1 MIREI
6 RFAFRR
12 LARSPAFVVIAVVT
26 LALAI
31 GASTAVLSLVNALL
45 IRPLPYRA
53 PQQLVLLLQHFKSQ
67 NLERIPVSPPEFV
80 DYESRA
86 QDFEK
91 MGAFG
96 NVDFNL
102 VSGDKPERIAG
113 AQVTANVF
121 PLLGVT
127 PIKGRFFEPTE
138 CQVGRNDVI
147 VISERLWQRKF
158 NRDPQILGTK
168 LLLDGKGF
176 TVVGIMP
183 AGFDFPLQL
192 FNLGAG
198 GQFGGRA
205 DIWQPLAFTDKEL
218 SIRYNRSYSIVGRLK
233 PGISLA
239 HAKAEI
245 ETINGQMRI
254 EHKDNYPGGTALAVM
269 SFHCRNWRW
278 HECVRRCS
286 FCSVPSRWFFSSL
299 APT

>member
-1 MIREI
+1 MVREI

-12 LARSPAFVVIAVVT
+12 LVRSPGFVVIAVVT

-31 GASTAVLSLVNALL
+31 GASSAVLSLVNALL

-80 DYESRA
+80 DYESRG

-138 CQVGRNDVI
+138 CQVGRDDVI
-147 VISERLWQRKF
+147 IISERVWQRK
-158 NRDPQILGTK
+158 L
-168 LLLDGKGF
+168 
-176 TVVGIMP
+176 P
-183 AGFDFPLQL
+183 AQR
-192 FNLGAG
+192 AV
-198 GQFGGRA
+198 RA
-205 DIWQPLAFTDKEL
+205 DPMIALQPQYLINMIRL
-218 SIRYNRSYSIVGRLK
+218 PSIERSYPLGHGRVFYVLRYR
-233 PGISLA
+233 P
-239 HAKAEI
+239 
-245 ETINGQMRI
+245 
-254 EHKDNYPGGTALAVM
+254 
-269 SFHCRNWRW
+269 
-278 HECVRRCS
+278 
-286 FCSVPSRWFFSSL
+286 
-299 APT
+299 